1 MAASL
6 SLQLHSFP
14 PNPTSPSPSSNTKIT
29 FQLFNFK
36 PPLPKKPHHTT
47 EPSQFPTTKNH
58 RHHHHHHYKK
68 LKHFKQKD
76 AFPSSLPIHTKNPR
90 SIYKDIKRFAR
101 QDKLKEALT
110 ILDYVDQ
117 QGIPVN
123 ATTFSAL
130 IAACIRTKSLQHGR
144 EVHVHIRINGF
155 ENNEFLRTKLVHMYT
170 SCGALEEAKQI
181 FNELPCNSVYPW
193 NALLRGS
200 VIAGKKHYLDVLKA
214 YTEMRALGV
223 ELNVYTFTTV
233 IKSFAGAPALFQG
246 LKAHGLLIK
255 NGLVDSSI
263 IRTSLID
270 LYFKCGR
277 INLARRVFDEIPSR
291 DVVVWGA
298 MVAGFVHNR
307 LQREALEYVR
317 WMVEEGVE
325 VNSVVVMSVLPAI
338 GEVSEQRLG
347 KEVHAYVVKTKEYYR
362 RVPIQSALI
371 DMYCKCGDMS
381 SARRVFYSSPERNL
395 VCWTALMSGYAW
407 NGRLEQALRS
417 TIWMQQEGFRPDVV
431 TVATVLP
438 VCAQLRALKQGKQV
452 HAYALKHWF
461 LPNASITN
469 SLMVMYSKCGV
480 IEYSERL
487 FDSMEKRTVISWTAM
502 IDSYVEN
509 GYHHEALDVIRSMQ
523 SSKHRPDSV
532 AIARMLSVCGELKLL
547 KHGKEIHAQLLKKDF
562 AKVPFVS
569 AELINMYGTLG
580 EVNKAKLVFDAV
592 PVKGSMTW
600 TALIRAYGNNEL
612 YEGAIAL
619 FDRMTSRGSTPTHFT
634 FDAMLSIFDR
644 AGFVDDAY
652 RIFKLMTRYK
662 IEPSKEHFDIMVRLL
677 THDGQL
683 EKAQKLIQMS
693 SVA

>member
-1 MAASL
+1 MATSL
-6 SLQLHSFP
+6 SLQLYTFP
-14 PNPTSPSPSSNTKIT
+14 PNPTSPSSSSSPKTT
-29 FQLFNFK
+29 FHFFNLK
-36 PPLPKKPHHTT
+36 PPPQRK
-47 EPSQFPTTKNH
+47 
-58 RHHHHHHYKK
+58 HHHPRNKK
-68 LKHFKQKD
+68 MKPFKEKD

-90 SIYKDIKRFAR
+90 SIYRDIKLFAR

-130 IAACIRTKSLQHGR
+130 IAACIRTKSLQHAR

-200 VIAGKKHYLDVLKA
+200 VISGKKHYLDVLKA
-214 YTEMRALGV
+214 YTEMRALGI

-255 NGLVDSSI
+255 NGFIDSSI

-270 LYFKCGR
+270 LYFKCGK
-277 INLARRVFDEIPSR
+277 INLACRVFDEIPNR

-325 VNSVVVMSVLPAI
+325 LNSVVVMSVLPAI
-338 GEVSEQRLG
+338 GEVSEKRLG

-381 SARRVFYSSPERNL
+381 LARRVFYSSAERNL

-407 NGRLEQALRS
+407 N
-417 TIWMQQEGFRPDVV
+417 
-431 TVATVLP
+431 VATVLP
-438 VCAQLRALKQGKQV
+438 VCAQLRALKQGKEV

-480 IEYSERL
+480 IEYSKRL
-487 FDSMEKRTVISWTAM
+487 FDTMDKRTVISWTAM

-509 GYHHEALDVIRSMQ
+509 GYHHEALDVIRLMQ

-532 AIARMLSVCGELKLL
+532 AIARMLSVCGELKLV

-569 AELINMYGTLG
+569 AELINMYGTFG

-612 YEGAIAL
+612 YEDAIVL
-619 FDRMTSRGSTPTHFT
+619 FDRMTSRGSTPTRFT
-634 FDAMLSIFDR
+634 FDAMLSILDR
-644 AGFVDDAY
+644 AGFVDEAY

-662 IEPSKEHFDIMVRLL
+662 IEASKEHFDIMVRLF
-677 THDGQL
+677 TRYGEL
-683 EKAQKLIQMS
+683 EKAQRLKWMG
-693 SVA
+693 SVV